1 MDLREKLINN
11 VIHDL
16 SQTPDNKTPEFIR
29 KLIVHF
35 AANPLNPIELQE
47 NDIEDIAK
55 HIEYMFG
62 LTMEEGT
69 LLESKEEFTPWL
81 PEKKASEDFEPYFWN
96 RYKKYLFQQQFPD
109 QIISKID
116 DVTDKI
122 LGRLENPSKKGD
134 WNRKGMVVGHV
145 QSGKTANFIGVVNK
159 ASDVGYKL
167 IIILAGMIEDLRS
180 QTQIRVDEGYIGQD
194 SSKKDNVDRS
204 ETLIGVGNIDPNRIP
219 MTLTDKFNDF
229 KTTTNFQPNEYNNAT
244 IIVVKK
250 NTSVLRKLK
259 EWLKRN
265 NTNLNGTISDL
276 PLLMIDDE
284 ADHASVNT
292 NNPDKDPTAINQRI
306 REILCLFNRKCYL
319 AYTATP
325 FANIFIDPDNDD
337 DMLNDDLFPRDF
349 IYSLEP
355 PNNYVGAEKIFNST
369 EEVNIIREVNDIEDI
384 LPVRHKKDADFIGLP
399 DSLVEAINS
408 HIISKAIRIIRGQN
422 KKHHSMLVHVS
433 RFKDVQKQVYELIV
447 QYKQNML
454 NNIRSYYK
462 LSFEDAIKNDYIVD
476 LYNTWKKE
484 YRNIYSNWGEIQDLL
499 LEACGPMQTMLING
513 DSDDNLDY
521 AIYKEN
527 GLNVIAV
534 GGDRLSRGLTLEGLA
549 TSYFYRN
556 TSMYDTLMQM
566 GRWFGYRDGY
576 HDLCRIYLTPMTE
589 AYFSHIAEATEEL
602 RDELKEMFAKGLT
615 PKDFGIKVRTHP
627 GSLLITA
634 KNKMR
639 TATIVRRKVNFKG
652 KLLESDKLDLKP
664 DNRKFNFNLLNNF
677 VSNLLKLKDVNKNKQ
692 NNYVFE
698 NIPIKYII
706 DFVFDFR
713 NYKNSHMTETQPL
726 VAYLKNAQA
735 AFENWDVVIVSNEKE
750 KTITTLSGLD
760 IHIQRRTVEKKEPH
774 YKENDFIEIT
784 KRRRVGNI
792 YAEMAGMSEDE
803 ISNAEDE
810 HIKAN
815 NMKKEDF
822 KTSSLNGRFLR
833 KNRSKP
839 LLMLHLINSYTDI
852 KDDSTLVEKDLF
864 AYGIS
869 FPLKGPD
876 IKEVEFAVNT
886 TYIKNQY
893 TGYEDDEE

>member
-1 MDLREKLINN
+1 MDIKEKLINN

-16 SQTPDNKTPEFIR
+16 SQTPENKTPDFIR
-29 KLIVHF
+29 KLIIHF
-35 AANPLNPIELQE
+35 SANPLDSIDLSTKEIEA
-47 NDIEDIAK
+47 IAK
-55 HIEYMFG
+55 QIEYMFG

-81 PEKKASEDFEPYFWN
+81 PDQQASENFEPYFWN
-96 RYKKYLFQQQFPD
+96 RYQKYLLQKQFPD

-122 LGRLENPSKKGD
+122 LGRLENPDKIGSWD
-134 WNRKGMVVGHV
+134 RRGMVVGHV

-194 SSKKDNVDRS
+194 SSMKDNVHKS
-204 ETLIGVGNIDPNRIP
+204 ETLIGVGNINPNRIP
-219 MTLTDKFNDF
+219 MTFTDKHNDF
-229 KTTTNFQPNEYNNAT
+229 RTVNNFQPNEYKNAT
-244 IIVVKK
+244 ILVVKK
-250 NTSVLRKLK
+250 NTSVLRRLK

-265 NTNLNGTISDL
+265 NSNLNGTISDL

-292 NNPDKDPTAINQRI
+292 NNPDRDPTAINKRI
-306 REILCLFNRKCYL
+306 REILALFNRKCYL

-325 FANIFIDPDNDD
+325 FANIFIDPDTENE
-337 DMLNDDLFPRDF
+337 MLDDDLFPRDF

-355 PNNYVGAEKIFNST
+355 PNNYVGAEKIFNNSD
-369 EEVNIIREVNDIEDI
+369 EINILREINDFEDI
-384 LPVRHKKDADFIGLP
+384 LPIKHKKDTAVDILP
-399 DSLVEAINS
+399 DSLIESIGS

-433 RFKDVQKQVYELIV
+433 RYKDVQYQVYTLIS
-447 QYKQNML
+447 QYKKDML

-462 LSFEDAIKNDYIVD
+462 LSKDQALKNEYILS
-476 LYNTWKKE
+476 LYNIWETE
-484 YRNIYSNWGEIQDLL
+484 YKNIYSDWDKIQEML

-521 AIYKEN
+521 AIYKN

-602 RDELKEMFAKGLT
+602 RDEVKEMFAKGMT
-615 PKDFGIKVRTHP
+615 PKDFGLKVRTHP

-634 KNKMR
+634 KNKMK
-639 TATIVRRKVNFKG
+639 TASIVKRKINFKG
-652 KLLESDKLDLKP
+652 RLIESDKLDLRP
-664 DNRKFNFNLLNNF
+664 DNRQFNWNLLNIF
-677 VSNLLKLKDVNKNKQ
+677 IEKLSRTANAHKNNQ
-692 NNYVFE
+692 NNYLFE

-706 DFVFDFR
+706 DFVLEFR

-726 VAYLKNAQA
+726 AAYLKNAQDI
-735 AFENWDVVIVSNEKE
+735 FKDWDVVLINNERE
-750 KTITTLSGLD
+750 KCTTKVAGLD
-760 IHIQRRTVEKKEPH
+760 IHIQRRTVEVKDAH
-774 YKENDFIEIT
+774 YIKDNFIEIT
-784 KRRRVGNI
+784 SRRRVGNI
-792 YAEMAGMSEDE
+792 YAEMAGMTEYEIQKAIQQHIDE
-803 ISNAEDE
+803 NN
-810 HIKAN
+810 IK
-815 NMKKEDF
+815 DF
-822 KTSSLNGRFLR
+822 KLSSLNGRFLR
-833 KNRSKP
+833 KHRSKP
-839 LLMLHLINSYTDI
+839 LLMLHIINSYSNK
-852 KDDSTLVEKDLF
+852 KDDTSLVEQDLF

-869 FPLKGPD
+869 FPYKGPD

-886 TYIKNQY
+886 TYVKNQY
-893 TGYEDDEE
+893 NGYEDDEE

>member
-1 MDLREKLINN
+1 MDIKEKLINN

-35 AANPLNPIELQE
+35 AANPLNPVELTTYE
-47 NDIEDIAK
+47 AEDIAK
-55 HIEYMFG
+55 QIEFMFG

-81 PEKKASEDFEPYFWN
+81 PDKKALDEFEPYFWD
-96 RYKKYLFQQQFPD
+96 RYKKYLFQKQFPD
-109 QIISKID
+109 QIVSKID

-122 LGRLENPSKKGD
+122 LGRLENPDKVGS
-134 WNRKGMVVGHV
+134 WNRRGMVVGHV

-204 ETLIGVGNIDPNRIP
+204 ETLIGVGNINPNRIP
-219 MTLTDKFNDF
+219 MTFTDKFNDF
-229 KTTTNFQPNEYNNAT
+229 KTVNNFQPNQYKNAT
-244 IIVVKK
+244 ILVVKK
-250 NTSVLRKLK
+250 NTSVLRRLR

-284 ADHASVNT
+284 ADHASINT

-306 REILCLFNRKCYL
+306 REILSLFNRKCYL

-337 DMLNDDLFPRDF
+337 DMLKDDLFPSDF

-355 PNNYVGAEKIFNST
+355 PNNYVGAEKIFNTDDETS
-369 EEVNIIREVNDIEDI
+369 IIREISDLEDI
-384 LPVRHKKDADFIGLP
+384 LPVKHKKDADFIVLP
-399 DSLVEAINS
+399 HSLVDSINS
-408 HIISKAIRIIRGQN
+408 HIISKAIRILRGQN

-433 RFKDVQKQVYELIV
+433 RFKDVQRQVYNLIS

-454 NNIRSYYK
+454 NNVRSNYK
-462 LSFEDAIKNDYIVD
+462 LSKVEALKNHYIST
-476 LYNTWKKE
+476 LYNIWEREYKK
-484 YRNIYSNWGEIQDLL
+484 IYQSWDDIQEML
-499 LEACGPMQTMLING
+499 LESCGPMQTMLING
-513 DSDDNLDY
+513 DTDDNLDY
-521 AIYKEN
+521 AIYKN

-534 GGDRLSRGLTLEGLA
+534 GGDRLSRGLTLEGLS

-589 AYFSHIAEATEEL
+589 VYFSHIADATEEL

-627 GSLLITA
+627 GALLITA
-634 KNKMR
+634 KNKMK
-639 TATIVRRKVNFKG
+639 TASIVRRKVNFKG
-652 KLLESDKLDLKP
+652 KLLESDKLDLTP
-664 DNRKFNFNLLNNF
+664 QNREFNWSLLNNF
-677 VSNLLKLKDVNKNKQ
+677 IDRLLEVRDIYKNNQ
-692 NNYVFE
+692 DNFVFE
-698 NIPIKYII
+698 NISIKYII
-706 DFVFDFR
+706 DFILEFR

-726 VAYLKNAQA
+726 VAYLKNAEDI
-735 AFENWDVVIVSNEKE
+735 FKNWDVVIVNNEREKASTNVSN
-750 KTITTLSGLD
+750 LS
-760 IHIQRRTVEKKEPH
+760 INIQRRTVEVKDAH
-774 YKENDFIEIT
+774 YKKDNFIEIT

-792 YAEMAGMSEDE
+792 YAEMAGMSEPEIQKSIDE
-803 ISNAEDE
+803 YISENKIKKDE
-810 HIKAN
+810 FRI
-815 NMKKEDF
+815 
-822 KTSSLNGRFLR
+822 SSLNGRFLR

-839 LLMLHLINSYTDI
+839 LLMLHVINSYTDI
-852 KDDSTLVEKDLF
+852 KDDETLVEKDLF

-869 FPLKGPD
+869 FPTKGPD
-876 IKEVEFAVNT
+876 IEEVEFAVNT
-886 TYIKNQY
+886 TYIKNQF